1 MKTWVQLRSLVTSL
15 WRRKRIES
23 SMADEI
29 RFHVDAYVDDLVRD
43 GVPRPEAE
51 RRARVEFGGAERVR
65 EECREALGLRWLDE
79 LAGDLRYAAR
89 ILRHSPS
96 FSIVAILSLGL
107 GIGANTAIFCL
118 VDRVMLRFLPVQQP
132 ERLFFIDD
140 SGGKS
145 EGSNAP
151 PYSCYEILRDNNHY
165 LSEMAAFSSDRF
177 KVTIDGRAEQ
187 INGQYASGT
196 YFHLLGVGAIH
207 GRVLTPADDS
217 QIGDGGPDGAVAVI
231 SYSLWRRRFEM
242 SPSVLGKT
250 ILVGTK
256 WVTIVGITAGDGL
269 HWTLRSD
276 VVCGGSSYA
285 RNRNSDGRR
294 RPAKHGDLDGSARNV
309 RSNRYWPCFRHSRG
323 TDVYALC
330 KGRTLRTHTGR
341 SGHNRV
347 YCNDS
352 SWNCSG
358 GRISPCDG
366 RVESIR

>member
-1 MKTWVQLRSLVTSL
+1 MPIVNWVGGSMKTWVQLRSLVTSL

-207 GRVLTPADDS
+207 
-217 QIGDGGPDGAVAVI
+217 
-231 SYSLWRRRFEM
+231 
-242 SPSVLGKT
+242 
-250 ILVGTK
+250 
-256 WVTIVGITAGDGL
+256 
-269 HWTLRSD
+269 
-276 VVCGGSSYA
+276 
-285 RNRNSDGRR
+285 
-294 RPAKHGDLDGSARNV
+294 
-309 RSNRYWPCFRHSRG
+309 
-323 TDVYALC
+323 
-330 KGRTLRTHTGR
+330 
-341 SGHNRV
+341 
-347 YCNDS
+347 
-352 SWNCSG
+352 
-358 GRISPCDG
+358 
-366 RVESIR
+366 